1 MIVSDRDID
10 FFAKKLKLSAEKTF
24 LLIQDPDCLPEILN
38 KISEEDINGIVDIS
52 FPVFAE
58 ITIIK
63 YSKDLKYSFEEK
75 EYVSESIGSKFYDL
89 INIKLALLLFI
100 TYYILNTDIF
110 IEKGLSRM
118 FCNVYDTTHD
128 KFTEKGIIISG
139 IILSMCYIL
148 YDFLDK
154 KNII

>member
-1 MIVSDRDID
+1 MNKCI
-10 FFAKKLKLSAEKTF
+10 KT
-24 LLIQDPDCLPEILN
+24 LVTDYDPIF
-38 KISEEDINGIVDIS
+38 S
-52 FPVFAE
+52 
-58 ITIIK
+58 
-63 YSKDLKYSFEEK
+63 
-75 EYVSESIGSKFYDL
+75 SESCNKKVDPNNDTGDLYQLSSKFYDL

-118 FCNVYDTTHD
+118 FCNVYDSTHD
-128 KFTEKGIIISG
+128 KFTDKGIIISG